1 MKKLVLALVA
11 GAALALTGCAAG
23 PTVIPAESLS
33 TAQTPG
39 ASAPASET
47 PTATQDA
54 ATPSESA
61 TTEAPATSDGTA
73 ENPLKM
79 GATATVGDWTVTV
92 VSVTKNG
99 TAQVMKANAFND
111 KPAKGSEYV
120 LVNVKATYNGD
131 KKGNAGMDLGIN
143 FLGNDS
149 TVYTDHDALVVAPND
164 LTNAKQVVKGG
175 KVSGNAVLAVPVAV
189 MSAGGL
195 IQVAETFS
203 FDGTSVNWKV

>member
-1 MKKLVLALVA
+1 MKKLVFALVA
-11 GAALALTGCAAG
+11 GAALVLSGCAAG

-33 TAQTPG
+33 SAQTPG

-47 PTATQDA
+47 PTATEDA

-92 VSVTKNG
+92 VSVTKNA
-99 TAQVMKANAFND
+99 TAKVVKANMFNA
-111 KPAKGSEYV
+111 KPAKGFEYTM
-120 LVNVKATYNGD
+120 VNVKATYNGD
-131 KKGNAGMDLGIN
+131 KKGNLGMDLKFS

-149 TVYTDHDALVVAPND
+149 TIYASYETGVVAPND
-164 LTNAKQVVKGG
+164 LSNTKQVVKGG
-175 KVSGNAVLAVPVAV
+175 KVSGSTVLAVPVAV
-189 MSAGGL
+189 MTAGGL
-195 IQVAETFS
+195 LQVEELIS
-203 FDGTSVNWKV
+203 FNGTPVNWKI